1 MEIGI
6 GLMSMIS
13 SSEHEIQKQIQVAVS
28 RNDCTVFRTNVGKIK
43 TADGRWFDTGLPKG
57 FPDLMGFRWSDG
69 RIFFIE
75 VKSATGKPRPEQII
89 FHRFLKSHSVIHG
102 IARSPEDALK
112 IVKEGLVGYGF

>member
-1 MEIGI
+1 MAIGI

-28 RNDCTVFRTNVGKIK
+28 RNGCTIFRTNVGKVK

-75 VKSATGKPRPEQII
+75 VKSATGRPRPEQIT
-89 FHRFLKSHSVIHG
+89 FHNFLQSHSVIHG

>member
-1 MEIGI
+1 MGIGT
-6 GLMSMIS
+6 GLMSMTL
-13 SSEHEIQKQIQVAVS
+13 SEHEIQKRIQVAVS
-28 RNDCTVFRTNVGKIK
+28 RSGCTIFRTNVGKVK

-75 VKSATGKPRPEQII
+75 VKSATGRPRPDQII
-89 FHRFLKSHSVIHG
+89 FHKFLQSHSVIHG

-112 IVKEGLVGYGF
+112 IIKEGLVGYGY